1 MNHVD
6 NSLNDRRNAEL
17 RRQQFDLDARRSAQG
32 VGFVAGAST
41 LSLPGGVRES
51 VAGDRDAVFK
61 AALAAAPACPL
72 FKRGEAPVERKSD
85 HEVANSRT
93 EQEGRATNLI
103 KLAHSHGENWN
114 PFAESQTS
122 SIAKLHAQV
131 GLDEVGEI
139 DIERG
144 EIRIS
149 KAA

>member
-1 MNHVD
+1 MNHVND
-6 NSLNDRRNAEL
+6 TLNARRNDEL
-17 RRQQFDLDARRSAQG
+17 RRQQHDLDARRSAQNLG
-32 VGFVAGAST
+32 AVAGAST
-41 LSLPGGVRES
+41 LALPGGIREPP
-51 VAGDRDAVFK
+51 AGDRDQVFK
-61 AALAAAPACPL
+61 AALADAPACPL

-85 HEVANSRT
+85 HEVAMTRT
-93 EQEGRATNLI
+93 EQNERAVSLI
-103 KLAHSHGENWN
+103 KLAHSRGENWQ